1 MKDLNKT
8 KISLFYL
15 ATYLIVIGAGLLFA
29 PRISLSVLQSN
40 ADYGD
45 VFPRVAG
52 MLMSGLGFTVA
63 GLIRARAY
71 ELYPAT
77 LVIRVYFLICFI
89 VFYSM
94 NKDPLFMVLLGIVG
108 IGFLLTLSSY
118 ILDRREA
125 T

>member
-15 ATYLIVIGAGLLFA
+15 ATYLIVIGSGLLFA

-45 VFPRVAG
+45 LFPRVAG
-52 MLMSGLGFTVA
+52 MLMSGLGFTVV

-118 ILDRREA
+118 ILDRREP